1 MAEQGEQRRLAA
13 IFAADMVGYSR
24 LMEADERGTIAR
36 QKSHRAELIDPKI
49 AEHHGRIVKL
59 MGDGM
64 LVEFPSV
71 VDAVECAIA
80 VQRAMAKREADVAE
94 ERRIQYRVGINLGDI
109 VLDGG
114 DIFGTGVNMAARLQ
128 ELAEPGGIWISHS
141 VYEQVR
147 LILHLNCEDVGE
159 RKVKNISEPVHAYR
173 LVIDLQDETVPQVD
187 HKQDGEKIKGNR
199 RWTISTIIVVLL
211 IGGGVIAWKVFDG
224 ESAPECTDHLG
235 LPISCLDTRD

>member
-36 QKSHRAELIDPKI
+36 QKSHQAELIDPKI

-235 LPISCLDTRD
+235 LPISCPDTRD